1 MGSSLSPSSISR
13 LYEPTECAR
22 RTWLRDVAKLDP
34 SPEGDFEKFN
44 KEQGIRHEARV
55 VERLKAKGFS
65 LVDID
70 GFDNKNAY
78 DDTLAAVQAG
88 GSVVYQGMLEATTEI
103 DGQEVRIFGYP
114 DFLIPDG
121 DGWIVAD
128 AKLTRSVHKSDG
140 KERGDKQA
148 IFLQLRLYGW
158 LFEQS
163 FPGVPCSLRVYN
175 GAGGEEAVE
184 SDGGASALLELGR
197 VVEIRSLTEE
207 PAELVGWSK
216 CGPCGYK
223 EHCWPI
229 AEQQKALGLVVDIDK
244 KLAPKLE
251 AEGITSYPEVAERLD
266 AVELAKL
273 KSQKGDNIAG
283 SRRILENIE
292 ALMKDEPVRR
302 LDDDGNPVAIDP
314 RVTESDTYVMF
325 DLEGLPPELDED
337 KQVYLWGMQVFHASG
352 EKGEFIDCLAEF
364 GEDGDKRGWEEFLR
378 QARALIDEHGDIHFV
393 HWAHYEKTMIKAYIE
408 RYGDDDQ
415 GTAAKVLKLLL
426 DLLPITRDSVALP
439 LPSYSLKVVE
449 QSDAVFK
456 ATGFKRTA
464 EDVAKGDES
473 IVAYMEAV
481 ETDDMSRR
489 EEIVDAICAYN
500 QEDLE
505 ATWAV
510 QKWLRSL

>member
-1 MGSSLSPSSISR
+1 MARSLSPSSITR
-13 LYEPTECAR
+13 LYEPSECSR
-22 RTWLRDVAKLDP
+22 RTWLRDVAELEP
-34 SPEGDFEKFN
+34 APEGGFEKFL
-44 KEQGIRHEARV
+44 KEQGIRHEARI
-55 VERLKAKGFS
+55 VEKLKGDGFS
-65 LVDID
+65 VIDID
-70 GFDNKNAY
+70 GFDNNNAY
-78 DDTLAAVQAG
+78 ADTVAAVQAG
-88 GSVVYQGMLEATTEI
+88 GSVVFQAMLETVTEI

-128 AKLTRSVHKSDG
+128 AKLSRSIHKSDG
-140 KERGDKQA
+140 KERGDKRA

-163 FPGVPCSLRVYN
+163 FPGVPYSLRVYN
-175 GAGGEEAVE
+175 GASGEEAVE
-184 SDGGASALLELGR
+184 ADGGASALLELGR
-197 VVEIRSLTEE
+197 VVEIRSLAEE

-229 AEQQKALGLVVDIDK
+229 AEEQKALGLVVDIDK

-251 AEGITSYPEVAERLD
+251 AEGISSYPQVAEVLD

-273 KSQKGDNIAG
+273 KSQRGDNVAG
-283 SRRILENIE
+283 ARRILENIE
-292 ALMKDEPVRR
+292 ALMRDEPVRR
-302 LDDDGNPVAIDP
+302 IGDDGSPVAIDN

-337 KQVYLWGMQVFHASG
+337 KRVYLWGMQVFHASG
-352 EKGEFIDCLAEF
+352 DKGEFIDCLAKF
-364 GEDGDKRGWEEFLR
+364 GDDGDEKGWEEFLR
-378 QARALIDEHGDIHFV
+378 QARGLIDEHGDIYFV
-393 HWAHYEKTMIKAYIE
+393 HWAHYENTMIKTYIE
-408 RYGDDDQ
+408 RYGDDEH
-415 GTAAKVLKLLL
+415 GTAAKVMDLLL
-426 DLLPITRDSVALP
+426 DLLPITRESIALP
-439 LPSYSLKVVE
+439 LPSYSLKVIE

-464 EDVAKGDES
+464 ADVAKGDES
-473 IVAYMEAV
+473 IAAYMEAV
-481 ETDDMSRR
+481 ETDNMSRR
-489 EEIVDAICAYN
+489 QEIVDAICAYN

-510 QKWLRSL
+510 QNWLRSL